1 MNPALAVLAVVIG
14 YLLGAISFARVT
26 LRVFGQRPVQDVELA
41 VPGIEDK
48 FHSTSVSATAVR
60 LQLGPKYG
68 CLAAILDMAKAGVP
82 ALIWRLLFPAE
93 PYFLISAAA
102 AIFGHNWP
110 VYYRF
115 KGGRGQ
121 SPTMGGMLVI
131 DPLGLIVILVVG
143 NVVARYILRNAFL
156 LMNLWTA
163 LLIPWFL
170 IRTSDPAYWL
180 YAVAINVASW
190 VAFVPEYREY
200 RRVRKEGGLQTAEDG
215 IRMMYVNRGLGRWAQ
230 ILTRVKPTAEP
241 GDHQQP

>member
-1 MNPALAVLAVVIG
+1 MNPALVVLAIGIG

-41 VPGIEDK
+41 VPGTEEK

-68 CLAAILDMAKAGVP
+68 CLASILDMAKAGVP
-82 ALIWRLLFPAE
+82 ALIWRLMFPAE

-102 AIFGHNWP
+102 AVFGHNWP

-131 DPLGLIVILVVG
+131 DPLGSGRHPGGGQRRGALHPAQRLPVDEFVDGAADPVV
-143 NVVARYILRNAFL
+143 L
-156 LMNLWTA
+156 
-163 LLIPWFL
+163 
-170 IRTSDPAYWL
+170 DP
-180 YAVAINVASW
+180 
-190 VAFVPEYREY
+190 
-200 RRVRKEGGLQTAEDG
+200 
-215 IRMMYVNRGLGRWAQ
+215 
-230 ILTRVKPTAEP
+230 
-241 GDHQQP
+241 HQQSGVLAVCHRHQCRFVGGVYSGVSRISARAARRRPANSRGRHPHDVRQSRAGPLGANHDAGETNIRLAEA